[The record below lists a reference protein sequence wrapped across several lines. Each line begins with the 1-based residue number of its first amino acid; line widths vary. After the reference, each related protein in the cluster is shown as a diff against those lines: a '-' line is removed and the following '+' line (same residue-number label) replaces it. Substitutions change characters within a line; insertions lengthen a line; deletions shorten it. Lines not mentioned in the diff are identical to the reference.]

1 MLGLKNRPVFSN
13 KTRRKDNKKENPTQP
28 NSVKQTNKCLK
39 KRKKRK
45 IICIRRIK
53 HTIKTSLTQVCMCM
67 RERESLYLGVWMKQE
82 KVEIGLVTFLL
93 IYVFCLQ
100 RVFVKVY
107 FVSSLSYNSQDMKNA
122 MHIAC
127 YKQKVKKK
135 QRRGLKF
142 EAVVF
147 NFDSVPFS
155 LR

>member
-53 HTIKTSLTQVCMCM
+53 HTIKTSLSQVCMCM

-93 IYVFCLQ
+93 IYVFYLQCLSK
-100 RVFVKVY
+100 FT
-107 FVSSLSYNSQDMKNA
+107 FSPLSQNMKNA

-127 YKQKVKKK
+127 YKQKEKKK
-135 QRRGLKF
+135 QRRVLKF